1 MAADRQAP
9 VTKPPAEQP
18 VEARL
23 QNYVNL
29 RQTLASEIGRQAALL
44 AKPFISIENLPDLLE
59 TASQTVSQRSIKFL
73 PKKTALTREDIQGA
87 LTTAFEELARKQDWL
102 DETLP
107 RKRREELVAGV
118 AATIAAEIP
127 QASLQDAL
135 AQREEYRKAA
145 QATLEDQEVV
155 SAAVQADLE
164 QKIDKQTAGKVAQEV
179 TENLD
184 RKALHLGASPT
195 PAVAA
200 AVDLAIE
207 RHAPDLS
214 PEEHAAVASTV
225 LQGEGGKKLQSRYG
239 AVGEAS
245 DDIKAIFDKHK
256 TFSRVVRKEV
266 EKDVVLSIADESQD
280 RKPSV
285 VHLKAPLRL
294 GKNHDIEV
302 RKLELHNRTR
312 EADPNLP
319 QNSAMPLF
327 RYGARIAKPK
337 TATLDAVESFTVFD
351 PETHKRITI
360 TKDKLDLKALQKI
373 DRRAFEKLSFL
384 FDEKNLKGF
393 ENTYRWLKN
402 PVGEA
407 LRSVTRPVTTRVR
420 SGVSALTKP
429 LRDLVG
435 KATAPLRGAVQRTTT
450 AVKTAV
456 GKVTTP
462 VRQAVGKAV
471 GFVTSPIKKAAGKLA
486 MKGVQLGAKLL
497 IKIGLGG
504 VVKKIEQLALAGSV
518 VGIPVL
524 IAQELVTR
532 GLGKLGMTAK
542 KLLRDWKQVFQ
553 EGLQDPIRGSIRF
566 IGTGVDTL
574 GAGIG
579 GVAGGGIG
587 AAGGALLGAAIG
599 SILPGIGTLI
609 GGIVGGVGGGIF
621 GAGYGAKKGYEFRR
635 KLQKKILI
643 FLALKSLGLNPF
655 KIALA
660 LLKTSAIWAIGKV
673 APLIQ
678 AVFSRAVLGAK
689 SLVGIARYGPNFLV
703 QQLGTGQG
711 IVSQTLRNLGNLFS
725 RIPSG
730 IARAFNTI
738 TGWASGSVVNA
749 TSTIDA
755 VSTEILTAGPSESLP
770 IVSVI
775 GTLAAILLFSFI
787 TYTALI
793 TIFHSTPTE
802 VIPYVEASNTGSRFI
817 GITKEACVGTTC
829 SEDILSLAN
838 ASSGGPYSIQYTIS
852 VEALDGTLSN
862 VQITDT
868 YAAYGENNPPTPPP
882 ESWDGGITIPDG
894 SAWEQT
900 ITLTIPRSSEW
911 DDAALTNVVSV
922 TAVVVGEVEPV
933 QNSES
938 VLICF
943 GDCPVC
949 PPTLSPLDS
958 PVISGYHFGSAPT
971 NSCLNPPVEHRGI
984 DINSSSS
991 TVYSSFACPAVVEF
1005 VDDATF
1011 GLGTYMVLRSGP
1023 WYAFYAH
1030 LVEGSYAW
1038 QAGDV
1043 ITGRQP
1049 IGIKDCTGNCDGTHL
1064 HYEIRDSTL
1073 GGVNPADH
1081 CEPAVSVNP
1090 CGFGDWGVGGAE
1102 TCAL

>member
-1 MAADRQAP
+1 MP
-9 VTKPPAEQP
+9 GEPASKNSNAQENNSSQSENENP
-18 VEARL
+18 LIERF
-23 QNYVNL
+23 QNYKKL
-29 RQTLASEIGRQAALL
+29 RQRLELDIANKLPGFMNGGFASDFRNEQALSA
-44 AKPFISIENLPDLLE
+44 ASILG
-59 TASQTVSQRSIKFL
+59 QRIIKFL
-73 PKKTALTREDIQGA
+73 PRNAGITQENLVESLLSAQNELAQSDDWFDIILPGIKKKQQLANSIASSLDIAKEQSALQAAVNEQDAYAAEALRTIPDQEILINNLSQQLQNAGFSRDQGQNIAANAIVDFETNAVRYGASPPQSQLQMFIKREMRSIDKTARED
-87 LTTAFEELARKQDWL
+87 
-102 DETLP
+102 
-107 RKRREELVAGV
+107 
-118 AATIAAEIP
+118 
-127 QASLQDAL
+127 
-135 AQREEYRKAA
+135 EYEGISQKAA
-145 QATLEDQEVV
+145 QQTRDQTGTRAETIGLNRHQFAQTQNANLANKVFKYTRKLDRFRNLDATFKTFTKVLHPIRTVEKAIGRKIAGASIKLTIKLLQKLGLGSLVRWGEEALV
-155 SAAVQADLE
+155 SVG
-164 QKIDKQTAGKVAQEV
+164 TAGLGLPLMILQEIALSGI
-179 TENLD
+179 N
-184 RKALHLGASPT
+184 KALATFKKSKQELKEVILSGGRNPLEGSVRLLGWGVDNS
-195 PAVAA
+195 AA
-200 AVDLAIE
+200 AV
-207 RHAPDLS
+207 
-214 PEEHAAVASTV
+214 
-225 LQGEGGKKLQSRYG
+225 
-239 AVGEAS
+239 
-245 DDIKAIFDKHK
+245 
-256 TFSRVVRKEV
+256 
-266 EKDVVLSIADESQD
+266 
-280 RKPSV
+280 
-285 VHLKAPLRL
+285 
-294 GKNHDIEV
+294 
-302 RKLELHNRTR
+302 
-312 EADPNLP
+312 
-319 QNSAMPLF
+319 
-327 RYGARIAKPK
+327 
-337 TATLDAVESFTVFD
+337 
-351 PETHKRITI
+351 
-360 TKDKLDLKALQKI
+360 
-373 DRRAFEKLSFL
+373 
-384 FDEKNLKGF
+384 
-393 ENTYRWLKN
+393 
-402 PVGEA
+402 
-407 LRSVTRPVTTRVR
+407 
-420 SGVSALTKP
+420 
-429 LRDLVG
+429 
-435 KATAPLRGAVQRTTT
+435 
-450 AVKTAV
+450 
-456 GKVTTP
+456 
-462 VRQAVGKAV
+462 
-471 GFVTSPIKKAAGKLA
+471 
-486 MKGVQLGAKLL
+486 
-497 IKIGLGG
+497 
-504 VVKKIEQLALAGSV
+504 
-518 VGIPVL
+518 
-524 IAQELVTR
+524 
-532 GLGKLGMTAK
+532 
-542 KLLRDWKQVFQ
+542 
-553 EGLQDPIRGSIRF
+553 
-566 IGTGVDTL
+566 
-574 GAGIG
+574 
-579 GVAGGGIG
+579 GGGIG
-587 AAGGALLGAAIG
+587 AVGGGTAGALIGAALGSVIPILGNIAGGI
-599 SILPGIGTLI
+599 I
-609 GGIVGGVGGGIF
+609 GGIVGSAA

-703 QQLGTGQG
+703 QQLGSGQG
-711 IVSQTLRNLGNLFS
+711 LVSQTLRNLGNLFS

-730 IARAFNTI
+730 IARAFNTV

-852 VEALDGTLSN
+852 VEALDGALSN

-911 DDAALTNVVSV
+911 DAAALTNVVSV
-922 TAVVVGEVEPV
+922 TAMVVGEVEPV

-991 TVYSSFACPAVVEF
+991 TVYSTFACPAVVEL